1 MKIIDCLERCQWTE
15 EEVTL
20 FLSLTRFEVTDKG
33 SLVVIAAAAT
43 LLAGDSV
50 DVRHLQANIAEFG
63 EVAEE
68 MFTRTD
74 QALPPRLH
82 LVGGQHVS

>member
-63 EVAEE
+63 EVAEA
-68 MFTRTD
+68 MFSRFELDMTP
-74 QALPPRLH
+74 QLH
-82 LVGGQHVS
+82 VVGGTHVS